1 MRAAA
6 GIWRWRRNPLC
17 RPTDMAEAWLALV
30 AVLLFVTAAPAVGW
44 VTGTLTD
51 EALRGSVRLQLQQRH
66 PVTAQV
72 TGPAPAGP
80 AGSGDESTAAEEHR
94 RVLATWTSPDG
105 RVHTG
110 TVTTSL
116 RTPRPGDRFT
126 VWTDASGRRVP
137 RPMDR
142 ATARVHAV
150 LAGTG
155 ASALT
160 ALLVECT
167 RRMVLWRLTRRRHA
181 RLDRAWAA
189 TGPDWGRAG
198 AGS

>member
-6 GIWRWRRNPLC
+6 GTWRWRRNPLC

-44 VTGTLTD
+44 ITGALTQ
-51 EALRGSVRLQLQQRH
+51 EALHRAVQVQLRERH

-72 TGPAPAGP
+72 TGPAPAASDG
-80 AGSGDESTAAEEHR
+80 ERTAAEERR
-94 RVLATWTSPDG
+94 RVRALWTSPDG

-142 ATARVHAV
+142 GAARVHAV

-155 ASALT
+155 ATALT
-160 ALLVECT
+160 ALFVECT
-167 RRMVLWRLTRRRHA
+167 RRMVLWRLTRRRLA

-189 TGPDWGRAG
+189 VGPDWGRAG